1 MMNRKIFSILILAL
15 CFSLTISANA
25 ASVSSVAD
33 DLTTQQTRRFS
44 EFAAEEWL
52 VFDGADLLS
61 NADEMALNEKLNS
74 ISQRHQAQLVVI
86 TVDSVGDAYIDD
98 FLEDTYDD
106 MGFGYGSRHD
116 GVMLMVCM
124 DLREYRILSNG
135 YAGEAIDSGVIDR
148 ISDVIVSDLS
158 SGDYAD
164 AFSKFADQCDYYL
177 DGYLNGFPFNFGQNL
192 LIALVVG
199 IVVGLIVAYTLKA
212 QLKSVRKQERADVYV
227 KPGSMQVSVHHDIF
241 LYRNIVRTKK
251 ESSSSSG
258 GSSRSRSGSSRST
271 GGGSF

>member
-1 MMNRKIFSILILAL
+1 MMNRKIISAILILAL
-15 CFSLTISANA
+15 CFSLAISANA
-25 ASVSSVAD
+25 ASVNFVED
-33 DLTTQQTRRFS
+33 DLTTQQTRQSS
-44 EFAAEEWL
+44 EPATEEWL

-61 NADEMALNEKLNS
+61 NADEMELNEKLNR

-98 FLEDTYDD
+98 FLEDTYDG

-135 YAGEAIDSGVIDR
+135 FAGEAIDSGVIAR
-148 ISDVIVSDLS
+148 IGDVIVSDLS

-227 KPGSMQVSVHHDIF
+227 KPGSMRVSVHHDIF
-241 LYRNIVRTKK
+241 LYRNIIRTKK
-251 ESSSSSG
+251 ESNSG